1 MRRARAGKRGM
12 DGEETLAPGGPRPFS
27 VDMILT
33 GSNGG
38 GARLG
43 TKNSSAP
50 LEDETMPEDQNQT
63 TTAGSVFSADDVR
76 ERYVPKEVH
85 LDRLEAKTTRIQE
98 LQTKIGTY
106 ERQLLEAQPRL
117 ARVDELASELAKK
130 DAAIQAAEDRVA
142 LARAGIVDDGAGS
155 FLRMAFDR
163 HVGALEAK
171 PEDMAGAFR
180 SWVGSED
187 GARSNPYVGHLFQG
201 VTVAPEP
208 ATKTA
213 APGLPPVSRAS
224 VAAPTKAG
232 GPLTQSQVQAE
243 IGRIRALGNADERR
257 AALTELRA
265 RQMGQR

>member
-1 MRRARAGKRGM
+1 
-12 DGEETLAPGGPRPFS
+12 
-27 VDMILT
+27 
-33 GSNGG
+33 
-38 GARLG
+38 
-43 TKNSSAP
+43 
-50 LEDETMPEDQNQT
+50 MPEDQNQT
-63 TTAGSVFSADDVR
+63 TPAPRVFTAEEIR
-76 ERYVPKEVH
+76 ERYVSKDV
-85 LDRLEAKTTRIQE
+85 LQDRLGSKTARIQE
-98 LQTKIGTY
+98 LETKIGTY

-117 ARVDELASELAKK
+117 ARVDELSSELAKK

-163 HVGALEAK
+163 HVGALEEK

-180 SWVGSED
+180 SWVGSEE
-187 GARSNPYVGHLFQG
+187 GARANPYVGHLFQG

-208 ATKTA
+208 AAKTA

-243 IGRIRALGNADERR
+243 IGRIRALGNADDRR
-257 AALTELRA
+257 AALAELRA